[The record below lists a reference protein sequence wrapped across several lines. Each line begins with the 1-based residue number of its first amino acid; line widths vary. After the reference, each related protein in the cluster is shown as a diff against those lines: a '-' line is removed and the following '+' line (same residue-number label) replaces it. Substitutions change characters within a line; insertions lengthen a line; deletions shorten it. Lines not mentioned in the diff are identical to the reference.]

1 MERPVS
7 LAVRQRLSPWRVV
20 GSLSKLTA
28 FLETLV
34 EAFRS
39 FYINIPRH
47 YQICISKC
55 YFSLLCTENLGRNY
69 RPCMLLLLLL
79 LYYFAKPVQ
88 HHAKDPYIKVDH
100 NTGVYDPYSLRT
112 VCGFFNV
119 PQY

>member
-1 MERPVS
+1 MSACRFVGEGGG
-7 LAVRQRLSPWRVV
+7 VR
-20 GSLSKLTA
+20 
-28 FLETLV
+28 
-34 EAFRS
+34 
-39 FYINIPRH
+39 
-47 YQICISKC
+47 
-55 YFSLLCTENLGRNY
+55 LL
-69 RPCMLLLLLL
+69 LLLLLL